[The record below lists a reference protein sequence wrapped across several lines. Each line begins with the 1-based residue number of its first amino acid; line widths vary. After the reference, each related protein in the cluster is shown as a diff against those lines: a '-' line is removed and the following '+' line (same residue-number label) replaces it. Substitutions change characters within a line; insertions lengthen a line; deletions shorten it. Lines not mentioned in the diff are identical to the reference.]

1 MTQRRHRL
9 YCSFLFV
16 LTATACVQGSAR
28 AQCVGSNTTNWM
40 GRDVIRLAGNSIFT
54 WGASFTTGWY
64 AYRWKGRVQATVR
77 VNGSTIHTG
86 DVQGGWNQVAE
97 IGWVDQPSSVGVG
110 TFSINNTHT
119 FESQCGHDRTEYSD
133 YSLLVQR
140 PTISG
145 VDTIWWLGGGSDPS
159 NGYYNTSA
167 LTSDPKGAPEV
178 PIWSVPFGGGK
189 MSLSC
194 SICTSN
200 TATSQAPS
208 SGCQYDITIK
218 VSVGGLNSENFLM
231 SVNQPSYLESLGP
244 PVDAGWNAAGFK
256 STIPYRIRD
265 HCNNPLSSIAVNEQF
280 GPFVNDTSNNWPKPT
295 PSNTSGFSG
304 PGFSDVIGIWGSY
317 TPQPL
322 VPQSPLTTTKV
333 DHATQ
338 TFRVGSSTSGQ
349 GVQVQTNTHQ
359 KYLDHGRHE

>member
-1 MTQRRHRL
+1 MTQRCHHL
-9 YCSFLFV
+9 YRNFLLV
-16 LTATACVQGSAR
+16 LTATACVQGSAV
-28 AQCVGSNTTNWM
+28 AQCVGFNTKNWG
-40 GRDVIRLAGNSIFT
+40 GRDVIRLAGNSVFS
-54 WGASFTTGWY
+54 WGASFTTGLY

-86 DVQGGWNQVAE
+86 DVQGGWNQTAE
-97 IGWVDQPSSVGVG
+97 ISWTDQPSSVGVG

-119 FESQCGHDRTEYSD
+119 FQSQCNHNITKNTA
-133 YSLLVQR
+133 YSLTVQR

-145 VDTIWWLGGGSDPS
+145 VNAIWWLGGGSDPS
-159 NGYYNTSA
+159 NGYYNASA
-167 LTSDPKGAPEV
+167 LTADPKGAPEV
-178 PIWSVPFGGGK
+178 PSWSVPVGSGK
-189 MSLSC
+189 MSLFC
-194 SICTSN
+194 FICTSN

-208 SGCQYDITIK
+208 SGCQYDIIIR
-218 VSVGGLNSENFLM
+218 VSVGGLDSDNFLM

-244 PVDAGWNAAGFK
+244 PADAGWNAAGFK

-265 HCNNPLSSIAVNEQF
+265 HCNYALPSIAVNEQF
-280 GPFVNDTSNNWPKPT
+280 GPFINDTSNNWPKPT
-295 PSNTSGFSG
+295 PVNISGFSG
-304 PGFSDVIGIWGSY
+304 SGFSDVVGISGSY

-338 TFRVGSSTSGQ
+338 TWRVGSSTSGQ